1 MKKNG
6 LSTLWRG
13 DRGLSAVE
21 FALIAPAF
29 CTFIIA
35 IAQFGI
41 LFFANSGL
49 KSAVA
54 EGARYATIYP
64 KPTNAQILAR
74 ITSRKFGMDS
84 ANITAPTIT
93 SGTANGRPYIDI
105 AMSYKVTM
113 DFIFFEWPEITLTE
127 SRRVFVYP

>member
-1 MKKNG
+1 MNRG
-6 LSTLWRG
+6 LSKLWRS

-21 FALIAPAF
+21 FGLIAPAL

-35 IAQFGI
+35 ISQFGI

-64 KPTNAQILAR
+64 KPSNAQILAR
-74 ITSRKFGMDS
+74 ITDRKFGMDA

-93 SGTANGRPYIDI
+93 SGTVDGRSYIDI
-105 AMSYKVTM
+105 SMSYKVQM
-113 DFIFFEWPEITLTE
+113 DFIFFTWSEITLTE
-127 SRRVFVYP
+127 SRRVFVYS